1 MNNRDEND
9 KKFSHYPIDLPI
21 LIGEDHKYVP
31 VIAVFRNIPIENI
44 DEWVMFEGKPRND
57 RDIATE
63 ILVEVRGLPGA
74 DGRQGRH
81 YSVAEV
87 LAFELASALIVSV
100 FLSKLPRADDRP
112 KTEARRPKHSSRSH
126 GAGLQPSPPAMFQ
139 PNSRL
144 AFCSPDGSEATIDA
158 GRHGSESFADRR

>member
-1 MNNRDEND
+1 MNDRTESD
-9 KKFSHYPIDLPI
+9 KNFSHHPMDLPI
-21 LIGEDHKYVP
+21 LTGEDHKYVP

-74 DGRQGRH
+74 DGRPGGRH

-87 LAFELASALIVSV
+87 LAFELASALIVSL
-100 FLSKLPRADDRP
+100 FLSKLPRADDRA
-112 KTEARRPKHSSRSH
+112 KTDARLRRHSSRGN
-126 GAGLQPSPPAMFQ
+126 GAGPKLDPPVMFQ
-139 PNSRL
+139 PRSRL
-144 AFCSPDGSEATIDA
+144 AFCSSDSSEATP
-158 GRHGSESFADRR
+158 